1 MDIELSRAMNLREK
15 GKHIESNELL
25 MKLIEKFPNNAFI
38 NYQCAWSF
46 DIIGE
51 ETKAIPYY
59 KNAIKLGLPAK
70 ELQGAFLGLGS
81 TYRTIGEYK
90 KSKSVFAKGMELFPK
105 NRALQTFYAMTLY
118 NLSEHDKAMELLLN
132 CIIDTTNDAE
142 IMSYRRAIKFY
153 SDKLD
158 EKWID

>member
-1 MDIELSRAMNLREK
+1 
-15 GKHIESNELL
+15 
-25 MKLIEKFPNNAFI
+25 MKLVEKFPNNAFI
-38 NYQCAWSF
+38 NYQCAGSF

-90 KSKSVFAKGMELFPK
+90 KSKNLFAKGMKQFPK

-118 NLSEHDKAMELLLN
+118 NLNEHDKAMELLL
-132 CIIDTTNDAE
+132 IIDTTNDAE
-142 IMSYRRAIKFY
+142 IMRYRRAIKFY